1 MKHPIP
7 GMKHP
12 IPVRIAEDLQ
22 VQLRQEA
29 KTEGISLSDVI
40 RRIIIRHC
48 AAKKKKAA

>member
-1 MKHPIP
+1 MKQPIP

-22 VQLRQEA
+22 AQLRHEA

-40 RRIIIRHC
+40 RRIIIRYV
-48 AAKKKKAA
+48 AGRKKKTA